1 MMVRN
6 HPKALIKNK
15 RGKEMERKNDEVNCI
30 VKIIVIFIVALIVM
44 FTWNYTM
51 PYLFGLKKI
60 GYWRAFMLYVLSD
73 CLIKRD

>member
-1 MMVRN
+1 MVRN

-15 RGKEMERKNDEVNCI
+15 RGKEMERKNDETNCL
-30 VKIIVIFIVALIVM
+30 VKIIVIFIIALIVM
-44 FTWNYTM
+44 LTWNYTM

-60 GYWRAFMLYVLSD
+60 GYWRAYMLYILFD